1 MSYSSVS
8 QQATTSEKQRS
19 ERDTRLRGSRLVF
32 ARILWGIIAIF
43 EVAALVDSLSG
54 TVRQLQVICTNFCT
68 IQQLSTAGV
77 SQLQHL
83 GLSLGDY
90 IAFYVAVILIS
101 TLLCYTVAAILLWHR
116 SNDWMALLI
125 SLMLMSFGPG
135 TISNAVRFSQWFGP
149 AVAPHVSSLFDT
161 INLTILVLIFYLFP
175 TGRFEPR
182 WTRWL
187 FYILIGIFILIIIV
201 PRFTAPDPLNGFY
214 DLSFIG
220 VLLSLVIA
228 QVYRYRRVS
237 TSTQRQQ
244 TKWVVYSM
252 VVSLTLVISLL
263 AIFQPLPGS
272 LLSSLDIIANLL
284 MPLIP
289 ISLAI
294 AIQRYRLYDIDIIIN
309 RTLVYGTLTVIL
321 TGILALVYLSTIFL
335 LQSLFRGFNTQE
347 SGVAIVI
354 STLVIYSLFHPVRSR
369 LQSIIDR
376 RFYRRK
382 YDAARTLAA
391 FSATLRSEVEL
402 NELSEHL
409 VDVVQE
415 TMQPAHVS
423 LWLSKNI
430 GQNKANTEA

>member
-1 MSYSSVS
+1 MSNFPVS
-8 QQATTSEKQRS
+8 QQATIDEKQRD
-19 ERDTRLRGSRLVF
+19 ERDTRLHGRRLVL
-32 ARILWGIIAIF
+32 ARVLWGIVALF

-54 TVRQLQVICTNFCT
+54 TIRQLQVTCTSSCT
-68 IQQLSTAGV
+68 IQQLSVGGV

-116 SNDWMALLI
+116 SDDWMALLI

-149 AVAPHVSSLFDT
+149 AVAPHVSSLFDIT
-161 INLTILVLIFYLFP
+161 NLIILVLIFYLFP

-187 FYILIGIFILIIIV
+187 LYIVLGIAIAIIIV

-220 VLLSLVIA
+220 ILLSLVIA
-228 QVYRYRRVS
+228 QVYRFLRVS
-237 TSTQRQQ
+237 TPTQRQQ

-252 VVSLTLVISLL
+252 VVSLVLVISLL

-272 LLSSLDIIANLL
+272 LLSILDIVANLL
-284 MPLIP
+284 LTLIP

-294 AIQRYRLYDIDIIIN
+294 AIQRYRLYDIDILIN
-309 RTLVYGTLTVIL
+309 RTLVYGTLTALVAVIYI
-321 TGILALVYLSTIFL
+321 GSILALQFL
-335 LQSLFRGFNTQE
+335 LRGIINQNNDA
-347 SGVAIVI
+347 AIVI
-354 STLVIYSLFHPVRSR
+354 STLVIAALFQR
-369 LQSIIDR
+369 LRHSIQSIIDR
-376 RFYRRK
+376 RFYRHK

-391 FSATLRSEVEL
+391 FSATLRGEVDL
-402 NELSEHL
+402 NELSERL

-423 LWLSKNI
+423 LWLSKNT
-430 GQNKANTEA
+430 GQSKMNREVM

>member
-1 MSYSSVS
+1 MNDSSVS
-8 QQATTSEKQRS
+8 METTAQKEQRAA
-19 ERDTRLRGSRLVF
+19 RDTRLHGRRLIL
-32 ARILWGIIAIF
+32 ARALWGIIAVF
-43 EVAALVDSLSG
+43 EVVGLVDSLSG
-54 TVRQLQVICTNFCT
+54 TVRQLQMICTSSCT
-68 IQQLSTAGV
+68 IQQLSAEGL

-101 TLLCYTVAAILLWHR
+101 TLLCYTVAAILLWHK

-149 AVAPHVSSLFDT
+149 AVAPHVSSLFDV
-161 INLTILVLIFYLFP
+161 INLTILTLIFYLFP

-187 FYILIGIFILIIIV
+187 FSIVIGICICIIIF
-201 PRFTAPDPLNGFY
+201 PRFTAPDLLIGFY
-214 DLSFIG
+214 DLSFLAI
-220 VLLSLVIA
+220 LLSLVIA
-228 QVYRYRRVS
+228 QVYRYGRIS
-237 TSTQRQQ
+237 TPTQRQQ

-252 VVSLTLVISLL
+252 VVSLVLVISLL
-263 AIFQPLPGS
+263 GIFQPLPGS
-272 LLSSLDIIANLL
+272 LLSVLDIVANLL
-284 MPLIP
+284 LTLIP

-294 AIQRYRLYDIDIIIN
+294 AMLRYRLYDIDILIN
-309 RTLVYGTLTVIL
+309 RTLVYGIL
-321 TGILALVYLSTIFL
+321 TALVVAIYIGCILGLQFL
-335 LQSLFRGFNTQE
+335 LRGIIN
-347 SGVAIVI
+347 SNNDVAIVI
-354 STLVIYSLFHPVRSR
+354 STLVIAALFQR
-369 LQSIIDR
+369 LRQRIQAIIDR

-391 FSATLRSEVEL
+391 FSATLRGEVDL
-402 NELSEHL
+402 NELSERL

-423 LWLSKNI
+423 LWLSKNT
-430 GQNKANTEA
+430 GRSKTNSEV